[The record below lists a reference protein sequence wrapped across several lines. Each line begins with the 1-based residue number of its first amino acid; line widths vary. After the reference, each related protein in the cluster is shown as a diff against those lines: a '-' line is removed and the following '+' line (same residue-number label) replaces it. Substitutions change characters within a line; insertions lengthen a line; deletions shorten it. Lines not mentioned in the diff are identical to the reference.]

1 MTLLTSDPAG
11 DHVEHRETGARGE
24 FFIERDGKRVAE
36 LTYSIA
42 GRDVVAG
49 HTWVDPKHRGG
60 TLAPTLLRALVDWAR
75 REDRKIV
82 PVCSYVRSVF
92 GKSTQYEDIWKK

>member
-1 MTLLTSDPAG
+1 MTLPANPSG
-11 DHVEHRETGARGE
+11 DRIEHRESGANGE

-36 LTYSIA
+36 LTYSVVGGDA
-42 GRDVVAG
+42 VAG

-60 TLAPTLLRALVDWAR
+60 TLAPSLVTALVDWAR
-75 REDRKIV
+75 RENRKIV

-92 GKSTQYEDIWKK
+92 GRTAQYTDVWKR

>member
-1 MTLLTSDPAG
+1 MSLPTDPPG
-11 DHVEHRETGARGE
+11 DRIAHQETGGRGE

-36 LTYSIA
+36 LTYSVVGGDA
-42 GRDVVAG
+42 VAG

-60 TLAPTLLRALVDWAR
+60 TLAPSLVTALVDWAR
-75 REDRKIV
+75 REDRKVV

-92 GKSTQYEDIWKK
+92 GRNAQYADVWKK

>member
-1 MTLLTSDPAG
+1 MDPST
-11 DHVEHRETGARGE
+11 DRIEHRESGGRGE

-36 LTYSIA
+36 LTYSVVGTDA
-42 GRDVVAG
+42 VAG

-60 TLAPTLLRALVDWAR
+60 TLAPSLVTALVDWAR
-75 REDRKIV
+75 REHRMVV

-92 GKSTQYEDIWKK
+92 GRNAQYADVWKK